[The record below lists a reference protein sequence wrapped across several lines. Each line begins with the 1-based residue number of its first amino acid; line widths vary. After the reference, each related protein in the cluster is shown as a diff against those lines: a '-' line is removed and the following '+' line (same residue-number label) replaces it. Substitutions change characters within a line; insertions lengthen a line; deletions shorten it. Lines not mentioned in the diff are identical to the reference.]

1 MNSLMTNSDFTSNP
15 RFRVRFLVPI
25 AALGLIGLGAV
36 LLPTNRPVPAS
47 VAHASVSS
55 VGIAPATPTQ
65 DDDKRARFM
74 RQKLEYSQ
82 KLLEGLVLENY
93 DLIIEAGRSLR
104 RLSEAAEW
112 EVVMLPN
119 TDYVRYSGEF
129 QNLAQ
134 DLVKHAQNRNLDAA
148 TVASTQMT
156 INCVN
161 CHKYARI
168 APRIRDGEE

>member
-1 MNSLMTNSDFTSNP
+1 MDSLASPSLSVG
-15 RFRVRFLVPI
+15 RARARVLVYLAAVAFLSF
-25 AALGLIGLGAV
+25 GAV
-36 LLPTNRPVPAS
+36 LVLTNRPAS
-47 VAHASVSS
+47 VAQASVSTA
-55 VGIAPATPTQ
+55 VVAPTTPLQ
-65 DDDKRARFM
+65 DDKRARFM

-93 DLIIEAGRSLR
+93 DLIIEAGRSLK

-161 CHKYARI
+161 CHKYARV
-168 APRIRDGEE
+168 APRIRDEQE